1 MEIQLQII
9 RQYFL
14 LFNHIFL
21 LVAGLHTFCGDTQ
34 EMMEF
39 PKLEYAIGVLTIVEI

>member
-14 LFNHIFL
+14 LFNHMIL
-21 LVAGLHTFCGDTQ
+21 LDAGIQTFCGDTQ

-39 PKLEYAIGVLTIVEI
+39 SEL